1 VSKIEAVITG
11 IGETELGVVEG
22 VTEVG
27 MCVDAATQALADAGI
42 GLHEVDGLL
51 CMPPFGT
58 RTPRYHMIVGESLG
72 LFTKTMCDSLS
83 MGGAAPCAALQTAQ
97 WAVES
102 GLCRNVLVVT
112 GERLRTGHAV
122 TGGGTEVMASVG
134 AHSLDYEYPYGA
146 HIPAFY
152 ALLAQ
157 RYLHEYGQDASVL
170 APIAVAMRKHAALN
184 PKAEMRT
191 PFTVDDYMASP
202 VISSP
207 LRRLDCSLVSDGGAA
222 YVVSAR
228 GASKDPSREIEILG
242 LGQAHSSYHMGHL
255 VRGDA
260 DHGLVRTVADVA
272 AARAFGQAGLRPG
285 DIDVAQIYDSF
296 TITLMVQLE
305 DLGFCGRGEGADF
318 VAGGNIE
325 LGGGLPIN
333 TFGGLLSCAHPGH
346 PGGMLHI
353 NEAVRQLR
361 GEAAGRQVAGARTS
375 LVTSASAVS
384 SNYSMAILGSA
395 A

>member
-1 VSKIEAVITG
+1 MSKIEAVVTG
-11 IGETELGVVEG
+11 IGETDLGVVEG

-27 MCVDAATQALADAGI
+27 LCVDAATQALDDAGI
-42 GLHEVDGLL
+42 ALSEVDGLL

-72 LFTKTMCDSLS
+72 LFTKTLCDSLS
-83 MGGAAPCAALQTAQ
+83 MGGAAPCGALQTAQ

-102 GLCRNVLVVT
+102 GLCKNVLVVT
-112 GERLRTGHAV
+112 GERLRTGHSVA
-122 TGGGTEVMASVG
+122 GGGTEVMASVG

-152 ALLAQ
+152 GLLAQ
-157 RYLHEYGQDASVL
+157 RYLHEYGKDASVL

-184 PKAEMRT
+184 PKAEKRT
-191 PFTVDDYMASP
+191 PITVDDVMASP
-202 VISSP
+202 LISSP

-222 YVVSAR
+222 YLVSAR
-228 GASKDPSREIEILG
+228 GTSKDPRREIEILG
-242 LGQAHSSYHMGHL
+242 LGQGHSSYHMGHL
-255 VRGDA
+255 ARGDESH
-260 DHGLVRTVADVA
+260 DLVRTVADVA
-272 AARAFGQAGLRPG
+272 GARAFAQAGLRPD

-296 TITLMVQLE
+296 TITAMVQLE

-318 VAGGNIE
+318 VANGNIE
-325 LGGGLPIN
+325 LGGTLPMN
-333 TFGGLLSCAHPGH
+333 THGGLLSCAHPGH

-361 GEAAGRQVAGARTS
+361 GEADGRQVADARTS

-384 SNYSMAILGSA
+384 SNYSVAILGSA